1 MEKKKLL
8 LVAISAGLFL
18 VITIGAAIMFTPQ
31 TTPIPPA
38 PMAHISNPN
47 INNPNINNTNRSEN
61 STGISLSPPSL
72 STLENQMNEGENG
85 NGNGSVY
92 IDPVELVRGN
102 GNFPGLQSNGSNP
115 EPNFVISGSTQAQ
128 ETDRMINV
136 PRPSTAAVPDAA
148 PSARANQPERASP
161 PAAPAAN
168 PAPAA
173 RPANPAPAATPAAT
187 PAPAAAP
194 AATPAPTAPV
204 PTPAV
209 TANPAPASTPPAA
222 SPVSMPPANQ
232 NRVQDDFWVQTGSF
246 STIARAE
253 LVKDTL
259 MEKGISSLIENRE
272 IEGRTYYRV
281 RVGPYTSHNEA
292 AYWLNLIQSIDGF
305 EESQIWQTPARR

>member
-38 PMAHISNPN
+38 PMAHI
-47 INNPNINNTNRSEN
+47 NNPNINNT
-61 STGISLSPPSL
+61 GISLSPRQA
-72 STLENQMNEGENG
+72 ENQMFDPSASNDPYNG
-85 NGNGSVY
+85 NNGNNGNGSVY
-92 IDPVELVRGN
+92 IDPVELIRGN
-102 GNFPGLQSNGSNP
+102 GNFPGLQSNGNNP
-115 EPNFVISGSTQAQ
+115 EPNFVVSGSTQAQ
-128 ETDRMINV
+128 EADRMINV

-148 PSARANQPERASP
+148 PTARANQPERAAS
-161 PAAPAAN
+161 AAPAAN

-173 RPANPAPAATPAAT
+173 RPANPAPAAAPAPAAGAPAAT
-187 PAPAAAP
+187 PAPAAA
-194 AATPAPTAPV
+194 
-204 PTPAV
+204 
-209 TANPAPASTPPAA
+209 TANPAPAAPPTA

-232 NRVQDDFWVQTGSF
+232 SRVQDDFWVQTGSF

-253 LVKDTL
+253 LVKETL